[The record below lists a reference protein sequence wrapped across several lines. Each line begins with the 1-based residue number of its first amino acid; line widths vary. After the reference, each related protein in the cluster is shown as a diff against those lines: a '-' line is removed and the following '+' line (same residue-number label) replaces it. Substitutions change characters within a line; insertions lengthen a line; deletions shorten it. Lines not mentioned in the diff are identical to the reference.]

1 MFWTKVP
8 FVTTDELQMKLKERP
23 TVLDVREPYEFKARH
38 IKGAKNVPLRTIKTY
53 EGKGPVYVVCQS
65 GARSSSATK
74 KLIKM
79 GVEAINV
86 RGGMNNWT
94 GPTK

>member
-1 MFWTKVP
+1 MFWSKIP
-8 FVTTDELQMKLKERP
+8 SVTTEKLKNMLKERP
-23 TVLDVREPYEFKARH
+23 MVIDVREPYEFKARH
-38 IKGAKNVPLRTIKTY
+38 IKGAKNIPLNTIKTY

-65 GARSSSATK
+65 GARSSSAAK
-74 KLIKM
+74 KLKKM

-86 RGGMNNWT
+86 KGGMNNWT